1 MIRHLL
7 RKPVTWVLLVLL
19 AVGGAAGLVWFE
31 PWRLVTDTEVR
42 ETLTAASP
50 APVSAAPSAGAAG
63 PSSTGDAAPSIV
75 REGAFVTH
83 EHATTGTARLVRTA
97 DGGHR
102 LEIAG
107 LDTSDGP
114 DLRVWLTDQPVRD
127 GRAGW
132 SVFDDGRYVELG
144 ELKGNR
150 GDQVYEIPAGVDP
163 AEFRSVTIWC
173 KRFAVSFG
181 AAPLTAA

>member
-1 MIRHLL
+1 MLTRVVIRRLL
-7 RKPVTWVLLVLL
+7 HKPLSWLVIALLGLGL
-19 AVGGAAGLVWFE
+19 AGGLFWFQ
-31 PWRLVTDTEVR
+31 PWRLFTDTEVR
-42 ETLTAASP
+42 EVLSVTPVPPSARPAPSGSP
-50 APVSAAPSAGAAG
+50 APSV
-63 PSSTGDAAPSIV
+63 V

-83 EHATTGTARLVRTA
+83 EHTTTGTARLVRDP

-114 DLRVWLTDQPVRD
+114 DLRVWLTDQPVRS

-132 SVFDDGRYVELG
+132 QVFDDGRYVELG
-144 ELKGNR
+144 RLKGNR
-150 GDQVYEIPAGVDP
+150 GDQVYRIPGEVDP
-163 AEFRSVTIWC
+163 AAFRSVTIWC

-181 AAPLTAA
+181 AAPLTEA